1 MSNGKLKC
9 SGLFLILA
17 AVLFA
22 PSLLKSQASLD
33 ATLSVN
39 QVDGI
44 YIPFQNNMPVPSF
57 EKQKRQTI
65 SLKGTWKKQRFTPVT
80 SLTLAKRSSGGFV
93 SIINEAQNRHLSAY
107 DDSKWDSK
115 EIPSVENIMKAYP
128 NVPENYESGVWYRYR
143 FTIPNSTRDQFVKL
157 IFQSVNYV
165 ADVWLNDTYLG
176 YHEGGYT
183 QFAFD
188 VTGSLN
194 FSAENVLAVRV
205 DNPAWGTR
213 NDIVPFYRCDWF
225 NYTGIIGDVYLETS
239 NPASVVRADV
249 LPLDS
254 DGNIQA
260 TLTLLNRSTSDKSLT
275 ASVSFYN
282 ADVNSSNIKTER
294 ADSLIGEA
302 AKVEGNTEFDF
313 SIAKDSAKVLR
324 TNLLISAPRLW
335 SMKSPNLYIMKVML
349 KENNIVIDEFNTQF
363 GIRSVKTLGDKIVLN
378 NTPVFFTGT
387 ARHEDHP
394 LYGRSI
400 PKDII
405 FSDLQKVKGINANM
419 LRTAHYPNNLYTYL
433 IADRLGIAITEEIP
447 VWWFDDA
454 TVWSIQNTTRH
465 IHEQMFK
472 EMFFRDFNRPSI
484 LFWSTSNECKD
495 ETGRL
500 LFVNTLKQEIE
511 KFPDGRLLTQSAAA
525 DRPGFNDRSQKIC
538 DIAGWTMYFGIFQGD
553 TQNKKYYE
561 GTYNFLVNAK
571 GNNPGKPILNT
582 EYGLWSGESGY
593 YETEQKTAF
602 SETFRALKQF
612 APVNPDGSYNP
623 QGPLAGITWWCI
635 FDWYTCQQISANGYQ
650 SMVLYKMDSTTPKP
664 VLSLLKSS
672 YAPYFALGGNPSTGI
687 EEDKHSSNPA
697 GFILEQN
704 YPNPFNPSTTL
715 KFSLPEDS
723 HVRLSV
729 YNLLGEEIKVL
740 LDEVK
745 TSGSYMLNVS
755 CGMLPSG
762 IYFCRMS
769 AGINSKTI
777 KMNLIR

>member
-1 MSNGKLKC
+1 MINGKSKC
-9 SGLFLILA
+9 SCFAFMFALTVFSSSFLKA
-17 AVLFA
+17 
-22 PSLLKSQASLD
+22 QASLD

-57 EKQKRQTI
+57 EKQKRLTL
-65 SLKGTWKKQRFTPVT
+65 SLKGTWKKQRFTPNT
-80 SLTLAKRSSGGFV
+80 SLTLAKRTSGGLS
-93 SIINEAQNRHLSAY
+93 SIITEAQERHLSAF
-107 DDSKWDSK
+107 DDSKWTLKD
-115 EIPSVENIMKAYP
+115 IPSVENIMKSYP
-128 NVPENYESGVWYRYR
+128 NVPENYESGVWYRYK
-143 FTIPNSTRDQFVKL
+143 FTVPGEMKDQFVKL

-183 QFAFD
+183 PFAFD
-188 VTGSLN
+188 VSSGLKYS
-194 FSAENVLAVRV
+194 SENVLAVRV

-213 NDIVPFYRCDWF
+213 NDIVPFYKCDWF
-225 NYTGIIGDVYLETS
+225 NYTGIIGDVYLEAS
-239 NPASVVRADV
+239 NPASIVRADV
-249 LPLDS
+249 VPLDS
-254 DGNIQA
+254 DGNIQTA
-260 TLTLLNRSTSDKSLT
+260 LTLLNKSNSDKNLT
-275 ASVSFYN
+275 AFISVYN
-282 ADVNSSNIKTER
+282 ADVNSSNIRTER
-294 ADSLIGEA
+294 ADSLIGASA
-302 AKVEGNTEFDF
+302 ALEGNTQFNL
-313 SIAKDSAKVLR
+313 AVPKDSAKVIR
-324 TNLLISAPRLW
+324 TNLFLPNPKLW
-335 SMKSPNLYIMKVML
+335 SLKNPNLYILKVVL
-349 KENNIVIDEFNTQF
+349 KENNIVIDEFYTQF
-363 GIRSVKTLGDKIVLN
+363 GIRSVRTLTDKILLN
-378 NTPVFFTGT
+378 NNPVFFTGT

-394 LYGRSI
+394 VYGRSI

-433 IADRLGIAITEEIP
+433 VADRLGIAINEEIP

-454 TVWSIQNTTRH
+454 AVWSIQNNTRH

-500 LFVNTLKQEIE
+500 LFVNTLKQEIAD
-511 KFPDGRLLTQSAAA
+511 KFPDGRLITQSAAA
-525 DRPGFNDRSQKIC
+525 DRPGYNDRSQKIC
-538 DIAGWTMYFGIFQGD
+538 DVAGWTMYFGIFQGD
-553 TQNKKYYE
+553 TQNKKYYD

-571 GNNPGKPILNT
+571 GNNPGKPVLNT

-593 YETEQKTAF
+593 NENEQKTAF
-602 SETFRALKQF
+602 TETFRALKQF
-612 APVNPDGSYNP
+612 APINPDGSYNP

-650 SMVLYKMDSTTPKP
+650 SMGLYKMDRTTPKA

-672 YAPYFALGGNPSTGI
+672 YAPYFSLGGNPYTGI
-687 EEDKHSSNPA
+687 EEDKPSNPT
-697 GFILEQN
+697 GFMLEQN
-704 YPNPFNPSTTL
+704 YPNPFNPNTTL
-715 KFSLPEDS
+715 KFSVPEPS

-745 TSGSYMLNVS
+745 SAGNYNLNVS
-755 CGMLPSG
+755 AGNLPSG

-769 AGINSKTI
+769 AGEYSQIV
-777 KMNLIR
+777 KMNLIK